1 MIPEAREV
9 HLSRKDRKVLE
20 ACCRSPV
27 TLQRD
32 LKRARIV
39 LLAADGR
46 STRSIAKEV
55 GVQPRIVSL
64 WRHRYADHGLEGL
77 QDKPRPGKQPIYT
90 KTTDKRILKLLDKPP
105 PQGFARWTGP
115 LLAEALGDVDV
126 QYVWRFLRSHK
137 IDLVARKSWCESN
150 DPNFTAKAADVVGL
164 YVAPPAKAIV
174 LCVDEKPSIQALERA
189 QGYLKLPNGRAL
201 TGQSH
206 DYKRHGTTTLFAAL
220 EVATGKII
228 ATHSKRRRRVEFLD
242 FMNSVTAAFPNRKL
256 HVILDNLNTHKKERG
271 LAQGPPQRAI
281 SFHADKCVMAQSGR
295 SMVFHLAGAV
305 AQRHL
310 LHEPQAASGTHR
322 CLRQRIQRQSRALRL
337 DQEKGPSTP
346 FQRPPYHSAL
356 IPGTRRHSGAMRWD
370 RASAARSIEPG
381 ISRFSGVQL
390 HTIVR
395 AARAPE

>member
-1 MIPEAREV
+1 MVPEAREV

-126 QYVWRFLRSHK
+126 QYVWRFLRINK
-137 IDLVARKSWCESN
+137 IDLVVLVREQR
-150 DPNFTAKAADVVGL
+150 PEL
-164 YVAPPAKAIV
+164 Y
-174 LCVDEKPSIQALERA
+174 
-189 QGYLKLPNGRAL
+189 
-201 TGQSH
+201 GQSRRCCWPLRRPAREGHCAMRGREALDPGLGASAGLSEVAQWPRLDRPEH

-228 ATHSKRRRRVEFLD
+228 AAHSKRR
-242 FMNSVTAAFPNRKL
+242 
-256 HVILDNLNTHKKERG
+256 
-271 LAQGPPQRAI
+271 
-281 SFHADKCVMAQSGR
+281 
-295 SMVFHLAGAV
+295 
-305 AQRHL
+305 
-310 LHEPQAASGTHR
+310 
-322 CLRQRIQRQSRALRL
+322 
-337 DQEKGPSTP
+337 
-346 FQRPPYHSAL
+346 
-356 IPGTRRHSGAMRWD
+356 
-370 RASAARSIEPG
+370 
-381 ISRFSGVQL
+381 
-390 HTIVR
+390 
-395 AARAPE
+395 

>member
-1 MIPEAREV
+1 MVPEAREV

-39 LLAADGR
+39 LLAAAGR

-90 KTTDKRILKLLDKPP
+90 KATDKRILKLLDKPP

-137 IDLVARKSWCESN
+137 IDLVVRKSWCESN

-242 FMNSVTAAFPNRKL
+242 FMTASPRLIRAESFTSSSTISTPIKRTRTGSKPIPTCNSISRRQVRHGSIRSRFGSRSCRGSRSAALPSQASSSFRNTSMPTSTRTTTKPSPSSGPRK
-256 HVILDNLNTHKKERG
+256 
-271 LAQGPPQRAI
+271 
-281 SFHADKCVMAQSGR
+281 R
-295 SMVFHLAGAV
+295 SVN
-305 AQRHL
+305 
-310 LHEPQAASGTHR
+310 AASKAAVS
-322 CLRQRIQRQSRALRL
+322 LSY
-337 DQEKGPSTP
+337 D
-346 FQRPPYHSAL
+346 
-356 IPGTRRHSGAMRWD
+356 SGY
-370 RASAARSIEPG
+370 
-381 ISRFSGVQL
+381 
-390 HTIVR
+390 
-395 AARAPE
+395 

>member
-20 ACCRSPV
+20 ACCRSPL
-27 TLQRD
+27 TIQRD

-39 LLAADGR
+39 LLAAAGR

-77 QDKPRPGKQPIYT
+77 KDKARPGKQPIYT
-90 KTTDKRILKLLDKPP
+90 KATDKRILRLLDKLPP
-105 PQGFARWTGP
+105 EGFARWTGP

-126 QYVWRFLRSHK
+126 QYVWRFLRSSK
-137 IDLVARKSWCESN
+137 IDLVVRKSWCESN

-164 YVAPPAKAIV
+164 YVAPPEKAIV

-242 FMNSVTAAFPNRKL
+242 FMDSVTSALSASAPSSHDLSLAAFTINIAESNFRHTQGSATGSP
-256 HVILDNLNTHKKERG
+256 ERSAVLPPRLGCRGG
-271 LAQGPPQRAI
+271 LIRR
-281 SFHADKCVMAQSGR
+281 FTCT
-295 SMVFHLAGAV
+295 L
-305 AQRHL
+305 
-310 LHEPQAASGTHR
+310 
-322 CLRQRIQRQSRALRL
+322 
-337 DQEKGPSTP
+337 
-346 FQRPPYHSAL
+346 RPPPKA
-356 IPGTRRHSGAMRWD
+356 TRNSCE
-370 RASAARSIEPG
+370 AAR
-381 ISRFSGVQL
+381 L
-390 HTIVR
+390 LR
-395 AARAPE
+395 A

>member
-9 HLSRKDRKVLE
+9 HLSKKDRKVLE

-39 LLAADGR
+39 LLAAAGR

-64 WRHRYADHGLEGL
+64 WRQRYADHGLEGL
-77 QDKPRPGKQPIYT
+77 QDKPRPGKRPIYT
-90 KTTDKRILKLLDKPP
+90 KATDKRILKLLDKPP
-105 PQGFARWTGP
+105 AEGFARWTGP
-115 LLAEALGDVDV
+115 LLAEALDDVDV

-137 IDLVARKSWCESN
+137 IDLAARKSWCESN

-164 YVAPPAKAIV
+164 YVAPPEKAIV

-220 EVATGKII
+220 EVATGKI
-228 ATHSKRRRRVEFLD
+228 
-242 FMNSVTAAFPNRKL
+242 NSVTAAFQNRQL
-256 HVILDNLNTHKKERG
+256 HVILDNLNTHKKNEHW
-271 LAQGPPQRAI
+271 LKAHPNVQFHFTPTSASWLNQVEVWFSILQGQSLSGA
-281 SFHADKCVMAQSGR
+281 SFTSLKQLQEHIDAYINAYNDKA
-295 SMVFHLAGAV
+295 
-305 AQRHL
+305 
-310 LHEPQAASGTHR
+310 EPFVWTKKKV
-322 CLRQRIQRQSRALRL
+322 RQRRF
-337 DQEKGPSTP
+337 KG
-346 FQRPPYHSAL
+346 
-356 IPGTRRHSGAMRWD
+356 RR
-370 RASAARSIEPG
+370 IT
-381 ISRFSGVQL
+381 QL
-390 HTIVR
+390 
-395 AARAPE
+395 

>member
-39 LLAADGR
+39 LLAAAGR

-64 WRHRYADHGLEGL
+64 WRHRYADHGLDGL

-90 KTTDKRILKLLDKPP
+90 KATDKRILKLLDKPP
-105 PQGFARWTGP
+105 PEGFARW
-115 LLAEALGDVDV
+115 
-126 QYVWRFLRSHK
+126 FLRSHK
-137 IDLVARKSWCESN
+137 IDLAARKSWCESN

-164 YVAPPAKAIV
+164 YVAPPEKAIV

-201 TGQSH
+201 TGHSH

-242 FMNSVTAAFPNRKL
+242 FMNGITAAFPNRKL
-256 HVILDNLNTHKKERG
+256 HVILDNLNTHKKNEHW
-271 LAQGPPQRAI
+271 LKAHPNVQFHFTPTSASWLNQVEVWFSILQGQSLSGA
-281 SFHADKCVMAQSGR
+281 SFTSLKQLEQHIDAYIKAYNDKA
-295 SMVFHLAGAV
+295 
-305 AQRHL
+305 
-310 LHEPQAASGTHR
+310 EPFVWTKKKV
-322 CLRQRIQRQSRALRL
+322 RQRRF
-337 DQEKGPSTP
+337 KG
-346 FQRPPYHSAL
+346 
-356 IPGTRRHSGAMRWD
+356 RR
-370 RASAARSIEPG
+370 IT
-381 ISRFSGVQL
+381 QL
-390 HTIVR
+390 
-395 AARAPE
+395 